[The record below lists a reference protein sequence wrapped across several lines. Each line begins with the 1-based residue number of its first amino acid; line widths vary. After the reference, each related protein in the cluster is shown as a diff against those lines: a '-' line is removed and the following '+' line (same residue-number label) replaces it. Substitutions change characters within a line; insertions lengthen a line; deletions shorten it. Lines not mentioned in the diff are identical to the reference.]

1 MLDGTFGI
9 TILFIAISAAVAA
22 FIRRISRDKCLKDFQ
37 GNMVTLERTTGDIS
51 AGVLRV
57 ENTGLEFIYPDKKK
71 QDKTCQASAILYK
84 CEYSNIQALV
94 RYHDEL
100 TEENKKQRQ
109 AQLKKTYHPNFF
121 RRLKRKTFNV
131 FKTIRDS
138 VVEVANMM
146 MSHVKKTSPSTV
158 LTSQGKYVD
167 RMKNDFVASVG
178 TSYEPLLERYIGHKV
193 LMELIKGQEVI
204 KYCGILKEYSAQ
216 FIELLD
222 VDYLCNDKTGIADI
236 IVGRKYGIVR
246 GLGE

>member
-9 TILFIAISAAVAA
+9 TVLFIAVSAGIAA

-37 GNMVTLERTTGDIS
+37 SNMVTLEPTTGEIS
-51 AGVLRV
+51 SGVLRV
-57 ENTGLEFIYPDKKK
+57 ENTGLEFAYRDKKM
-71 QDKTCQASAILYK
+71 QDKICQTSFILYK
-84 CEYSNIQALV
+84 CEYGNIQALV

-109 AQLKKTYHPNFF
+109 KQIKKTYHPNFF

-138 VVEVANMM
+138 VVEVTNMM
-146 MSHVKKTSPSTV
+146 ISHVKKTSTSTV

-167 RMKNDFVASVG
+167 RMKNDFVGSVG
-178 TSYEPLLERYIGHKV
+178 TSYEPLLERYIGHKIF
-193 LMELIKGQEVI
+193 MELIKGEEVV
-204 KYCGILKEYSAQ
+204 KYCGILKEYTAD
-216 FIELLD
+216 FIELMD
-222 VDYLCNDKTGIADI
+222 VDYSSNEKTGVADI